1 MVVLRS
7 EVLAAVSLCYSA
19 LATGELQIHFDPP
32 VMIDVPH
39 GNATISNSWPASPV
53 AFRRLGPLSHSSAVI
68 FGPGGGQTG
77 RQARPPRFDF
87 STSSGTSWSSD
98 VLPVGSNDTTTWS
111 QMAGVWYGF
120 ATGVNQTLTYATGNT
135 DQGTNMQRIT
145 VNEFGFTNI
154 GADTFAVSDFSA
166 ALSYLTVLD
175 SQLLCCCM
183 MCCAPWVRT
192 CISQKAGS

>member
-1 MVVLRS
+1 METPQFLTAGQPVLSRF
-7 EVLAAVSLCYSA
+7 AAWVRYLIPQPS
-19 LATGELQIHFDPP
+19 F
-32 VMIDVPH
+32 
-39 GNATISNSWPASPV
+39 
-53 AFRRLGPLSHSSAVI
+53 

-145 VNEFGFTNI
+145 VNKFGFTNV

-175 SQLLCCCM
+175 SQLCCCM

-192 CISQKAGS
+192 CRSQTES